1 MTVSLEDIIK
11 NLPNKPGIYQ
21 FFDKNG
27 ELIYIGKAK
36 NLRKRVESYFNK
48 KNQPNNKLRVLV
60 RKIWKIQH
68 ILVETESDALLL
80 ENNFIKKY
88 QPRYNISLKDDKT
101 FPWIC
106 IKNEPFPRVFSTRNY
121 IADGSKY
128 YGPYTSAVTVKT
140 LLTLIKQLYTI
151 RTCNYLLTKK
161 NIDSKKFKV
170 CLEFHIGNCKGPCEN
185 LQSEEDYNI
194 SITQIHD
201 ILKGNL
207 KELLSYLEKIMKDFA
222 GKFDYENAQIVK
234 TKIDALNKFQ
244 LKSTIVSQSI
254 SDVDVLSIKDDVNS
268 AYVNFIKVINGAIVQ
283 AYNIELK
290 KKLNE
295 HKEELLE
302 FALIELR
309 DRLNSNAKEVILP
322 FKIKNFPKGTRIN
335 VPIKGDKKNL
345 LDLSERNAVAY
356 MFEQKRQHEN
366 ISEKRLKNNVLEKLQ
381 KDLRMSEIPY
391 HIECF
396 DNSNIQGSD
405 PVAACVVFKNGNPV
419 KKDYRHFNVKT
430 VKGPDDFASMR
441 EIVLRRYSSQLEK
454 NEALPQLVIIDG
466 GKGQLSSAMESLEKL
481 QLRGKI
487 TLIGIAKRLEEI
499 YFPED
504 PVPLYLDKNSESL
517 RIIQKIRNEAHR
529 FSIKLHRNK
538 RSNNMTVSEL
548 ISIKGIGEKTMRLLI
563 QSLHSVENIKNSDVE
578 TLEKLMGKSKAKI
591 IFNYFS
597 TKM

>member
-295 HKEELLE
+295 QKEELLE

-309 DRLNSNAKEVILP
+309 DRLNSNAREIILP
-322 FKIKNFPKGTRIN
+322 FKIKNFPVGARIS
-335 VPIKGDKKNL
+335 VPIKGDKKKL

-466 GKGQLSSAMESLEKL
+466 GKGQISSAMESLELL